1 MRSILHYKRR
11 LFMSL
16 FSTGR
21 EKITDR
27 LKKRTGEKNSYY
39 FAQGSIDL
47 VFLSLVLVLFTFG
60 IIMMYSASYAFSEA
74 NKGGSDVLLRS
85 QLEKGVIGFVLMAV
99 LCKLD
104 YRVLNGKP
112 ALIVFFGTV
121 AILVLTLILNIGAT
135 DSQTKR
141 WIQLGPVQLQP
152 SEFAK
157 FALIITLAYMIN
169 ILQKPLFSKT
179 NKHIRLDF
187 RKDRLTKWEQSFF
200 AFGTTPFRACVLL
213 ALVIC
218 IFCGLVFLESHYS
231 CTILLFTVGVLM
243 LWISGAKGRY
253 FALVGTA
260 VAAVVLLVLTKPE
273 ILEGF
278 GFASSRI
285 QSFINKDTADA
296 DSRYQTVNG
305 LYAIGSGG
313 LLGVGLGNS
322 MQKQLYIPE
331 PQNDFIFPVICEE
344 LGFVGAAAVLI
355 LFAALIARGC
365 RIALKSRSYFG
376 ALLVMGIMIQVGIQ
390 VIFNIFVVT
399 DIFPNTGISLPF
411 FSYGGTALVVLLA
424 EMGVVLSVSR
434 DCNIEK
440 K

>member
-1 MRSILHYKRR
+1 
-11 LFMSL
+11 MSL
-16 FSTGR
+16 SAKGFSNTAR
-21 EKITDR
+21 TLKNRIEK
-27 LKKRTGEKNSYY
+27 KYGYY
-39 FAQGSIDL
+39 LARGNVDI
-47 VFLSLVLVLFTFG
+47 VFLSLVLILFTFG
-60 IIMMYSASYAFSEA
+60 IVMMYSASYAFSEA
-74 NKGGSDVLLRS
+74 NKGGSDVLLYS
-85 QLEKGVIGFVLMAV
+85 QLQKGAVGFVCLAV
-99 LCKLD
+99 LSKLD

-112 ALIVFFGTV
+112 ALIVFVSTV
-121 AILVLTLILNIGAT
+121 GILVLTLILNIGAT

-157 FALIITLAYMIN
+157 SALIIILAYMIN
-169 ILQKPLFSKT
+169 VMQKPLSSKT
-179 NKHIRLDF
+179 NKHIRPDLH
-187 RKDRLTKWEQSFF
+187 KDRLTKIEEKIFS
-200 AFGTTPFRACVLL
+200 FGTTPFRACVLL
-213 ALVIC
+213 SCVIC

-253 FALVGTA
+253 FAVLGLA
-260 VAAVVLLVLTKPE
+260 VSAAVILVLTKPE

-285 QSFINKDTADA
+285 ESFINKDTADA
-296 DSRYQTVNG
+296 DSRYQTLNG

-344 LGFVGAAAVLI
+344 LGFVGAVAVLI
-355 LFAALIARGC
+355 LFALLIARGC
-365 RIALKSRSYFG
+365 YIALKCRSFFG

-411 FSYGGTALVVLLA
+411 FSYGGTALLVLLA
-424 EMGVVLSVSR
+424 QMGVVLSVSR
-434 DCNIEK
+434 DCVIEK

>member
-1 MRSILHYKRR
+1 
-11 LFMSL
+11 MSL
-16 FSTGR
+16 WSAGR
-21 EKITDR
+21 
-27 LKKRTGEKNSYY
+27 KKASGTFKNSIDQKNSYY
-39 FAQGSIDL
+39 FAKGSIDL
-47 VFLSLVLVLFTFG
+47 VFLSLVLILFTFG

-74 NKGGSDVLLRS
+74 NKGGSDVLLHS
-85 QLEKGVIGFVLMAV
+85 QLQKGLAGFVLMAI
-99 LCKLD
+99 LSKID
-104 YRVLNGKP
+104 YKVLNGKA
-112 ALIVFFGTV
+112 ALLVFFGTV

-169 ILQKPLFSKT
+169 ILQQPLFSKT

-187 RKDRLTKWEQSFF
+187 RKDRLTKAEQKFF

-213 ALVIC
+213 AIIIC
-218 IFCGLVFLESHYS
+218 VFCGLVFLESHYS

-243 LWISGAKGRY
+243 MWISGAKGRY
-253 FALVGTA
+253 FALVGL
-260 VAAVVLLVLTKPE
+260 AVVSVVTLVLTKPE

-355 LFAALIARGC
+355 LFAVLIARGC
-365 RIALKSRSYFG
+365 SIALKSRSYFG

-424 EMGVVLSVSR
+424 QMGVVLSVSR
-434 DCNIEK
+434 DCLIEK

>member
-1 MRSILHYKRR
+1 
-11 LFMSL
+11 MSL
-16 FSTGR
+16 SAKGR
-21 EKITDR
+21 KNPART
-27 LKKRTGEKNSYY
+27 LKQSIDKKYGYY
-39 FAQGSIDL
+39 LASGSVDL
-47 VFLSLVLVLFTFG
+47 VFLSLVFILFTFG

-74 NKGGSDVLLRS
+74 NKGGSDVLFFS
-85 QLEKGVIGFVLMAV
+85 QLQKGAIGFVFMFILS
-99 LCKLD
+99 KLD
-104 YRVLNGKP
+104 YRILNGKP
-112 ALIVFFGTV
+112 ALAVFFGTV
-121 AILVLTLILNIGAT
+121 AILVLTLVLNIGAT

-141 WIQLGPVQLQP
+141 WIQLGPIQLQP

-169 ILQKPLFSKT
+169 IMQKPLSTKSRR
-179 NKHIRLDF
+179 HIRLDF
-187 RKDRLTKWEQSFF
+187 SADRLTKAEQKLFS
-200 AFGTTPFRACVLL
+200 FGTTPFRACVLL
-213 ALVIC
+213 AAVIC
-218 IFCGLVFLESHYS
+218 VFCGLVFLESHYS

-253 FALVGTA
+253 FAAVGLA
-260 VAAVVLLVLTKPE
+260 VASVVLLVLTKPE

-285 QSFINKDTADA
+285 SSFINKDTADA

-355 LFAALIARGC
+355 LFALLIARGC
-365 RIALKSRSYFG
+365 YIALKCRSFFG

-411 FSYGGTALVVLLA
+411 FSYGGTALIVLLA
-424 EMGVVLSVSR
+424 QMGVVLSVSR
-434 DCNIEK
+434 DCTIEK
-440 K
+440 R

>member
-1 MRSILHYKRR
+1 
-11 LFMSL
+11 MSL
-16 FSTGR
+16 S
-21 EKITDR
+21 
-27 LKKRTGEKNSYY
+27 
-39 FAQGSIDL
+39 AQGCKNAARTLKERTLKRYGYYLSEGSVDL
-47 VFLSLVLVLFTFG
+47 VFLSLVLILFTFG

-74 NKGGSDVLLRS
+74 NKGGSDVLLIS
-85 QLEKGVIGFVLMAV
+85 QLQKGAVGFVLMFI
-99 LCKLD
+99 LSKLD

-112 ALIVFFGTV
+112 ALMVFVGTV
-121 AILVLTLILNIGAT
+121 FILVLTLVLNIGAT

-157 FALIITLAYMIN
+157 LALIITLAYMIN
-169 ILQKPLFSKT
+169 IMQQPLSSKT
-179 NKHIRLDF
+179 GRHIRLDTG
-187 RKDRLTKWEQSFF
+187 RDKMTKAEQKLFS
-200 AFGTTPFRACVLL
+200 FGTTPFRACILL
-213 ALVIC
+213 AAVIC

-231 CTILLFTVGVLM
+231 CTILLFTMGVLM
-243 LWISGAKGRY
+243 MWVSGAKGRY
-253 FALVGTA
+253 FAVVG
-260 VAAVVLLVLTKPE
+260 VAVVSAVTLVLTKPE

-285 QSFINKDTADA
+285 ESFINKDSADA

-355 LFAALIARGC
+355 LFALLIARGC
-365 RIALKSRSYFG
+365 YIALKCRSYFG
-376 ALLVMGIMIQVGIQ
+376 ALVVMGIMIQVGIQ

-411 FSYGGTALVVLLA
+411 FSYGGTALLVLLA
-424 EMGVVLSVSR
+424 EMGMVLSVSR
-434 DCNIEK
+434 DCMIEK
-440 K
+440 R

>member
-1 MRSILHYKRR
+1 
-11 LFMSL
+11 MSL
-16 FSTGR
+16 SAQGR
-21 EKITDR
+21 KNAARTFKSKINQ
-27 LKKRTGEKNSYY
+27 KYGYY
-39 FAQGSIDL
+39 LSEGSIDT
-47 VFLSLVLVLFTFG
+47 VFLSLVLILFTFG

-74 NKGGSDVLLRS
+74 NKGGSDVLLFS
-85 QLEKGVIGFVLMAV
+85 QLQKGAAGFVCLF
-99 LCKLD
+99 LLSKLD
-104 YRVLNGKP
+104 YRILNGKP
-112 ALIVFFGTV
+112 ALAVFFSTV
-121 AILVLTLILNIGAT
+121 AILVLTLVVNIGAT

-141 WIQLGPVQLQP
+141 WIQIGPVQLQP

-157 FALIITLAYMIN
+157 LALIITLAYMIN
-169 ILQKPLFSKT
+169 IMQKPLASKT
-179 NKHIRLDF
+179 GRHIRLDF
-187 RKDRLTKWEQSFF
+187 TKDRLTAAEKKLFSL
-200 AFGTTPFRACVLL
+200 GTTPFRACVLL
-213 ALVIC
+213 AAVIC

-253 FALVGTA
+253 FAFLGLAVTA
-260 VAAVVLLVLTKPE
+260 GVMLVLTKPE

-285 QSFINKDTADA
+285 ESFINKDTADA
-296 DSRYQTVNG
+296 DSRYQTING

-313 LLGVGLGNS
+313 LLGAGLGNS

-355 LFAALIARGC
+355 LFALLIARGC
-365 RIALKSRSYFG
+365 YIALKCRSFFG
-376 ALLVMGIMIQVGIQ
+376 ALIVMGIMIQVGIQ

-411 FSYGGTALVVLLA
+411 FSYGGTALLVLLA
-424 EMGVVLSVSR
+424 EMGLVLSVSR
-434 DCNIEK
+434 DCAIEK
-440 K
+440 M

>member
-1 MRSILHYKRR
+1 
-11 LFMSL
+11 MSL
-16 FSTGR
+16 SAKG
-21 EKITDR
+21 
-27 LKKRTGEKNSYY
+27 LKKATRTLKERTEKRYGYYLAAGNS
-39 FAQGSIDL
+39 DL
-47 VFLSLVLVLFTFG
+47 VFLSLVLILFTFG
-60 IIMMYSASYAFSEA
+60 IVMMYSASYAFSEA
-74 NKGGSDVLLRS
+74 NKGGSDVLLIS
-85 QLEKGVIGFVLMAV
+85 QLQKGAAGFLCLAV
-99 LCKLD
+99 LSKLD
-104 YRVLNGKP
+104 YRVLNGK
-112 ALIVFFGTV
+112 ASLLVFFGTV
-121 AILVLTLILNIGAT
+121 AILVLTLVLNIGAT

-169 ILQKPLFSKT
+169 IMQKPLSSKT
-179 NKHIRLDF
+179 NRRVLPDF
-187 RKDRLTKWEQSFF
+187 SKDRLTKAERKLF

-213 ALVIC
+213 AAVIC

-243 LWISGAKGRY
+243 LWVSGAKGRY
-253 FALVGTA
+253 FALVGIAVFSA
-260 VAAVVLLVLTKPE
+260 VALVLTKPE

-285 QSFINKDTADA
+285 ESFINKDTADA
-296 DSRYQTVNG
+296 DSRYQTLNG

-355 LFAALIARGC
+355 LFALLIARGC
-365 RIALKSRSYFG
+365 YIALRCRSYFG
-376 ALLVMGIMIQVGIQ
+376 ALLVMGIMIQLGIQ

-424 EMGVVLSVSR
+424 QMGVVLSVSR
-434 DCNIEK
+434 DCVIEK
-440 K
+440 R

>member
-1 MRSILHYKRR
+1 
-11 LFMSL
+11 MSVSPKKAARTVKNRISEKYGYFL
-16 FSTGR
+16 AEGST
-21 EKITDR
+21 
-27 LKKRTGEKNSYY
+27 
-39 FAQGSIDL
+39 DL

-74 NKGGSDVLLRS
+74 NKGGSDVLLIS
-85 QLEKGVIGFVLMAV
+85 QLERGVAGFVCMFL
-99 LCKLD
+99 LSKLD
-104 YRVLNGKP
+104 YRFLNGKP
-112 ALIVFFGTV
+112 ALYVFFGTV
-121 AILVLTLILNIGAT
+121 AVLVLTLVLNIGAT

-157 FALIITLAYMIN
+157 FALIIVLAYMIN
-169 ILQKPLFSKT
+169 IMQKPLSSSLKRQIRPEFSGDRMTKAE
-179 NKHIRLDF
+179 
-187 RKDRLTKWEQSFF
+187 RKLFS
-200 AFGTTPFRACVLL
+200 FGTTPFRACVLL
-213 ALVIC
+213 AAVISL
-218 IFCGLVFLESHYS
+218 FCGLVFLESHYS

-253 FALVGTA
+253 FAVLG
-260 VAAVVLLVLTKPE
+260 VALAGVVALVLIKPE

-278 GFASSRI
+278 GFASERI
-285 QSFINKDTADA
+285 QSFINKESADA

-355 LFAALIARGC
+355 LFALLIARGC
-365 RIALKSRSYFG
+365 YIALRCRSYFG

-411 FSYGGTALVVLLA
+411 FSYGGTALLVLLA

-434 DCNIEK
+434 DCTIEK

>member
-1 MRSILHYKRR
+1 
-11 LFMSL
+11 MSL
-16 FSTGR
+16 PKTGMLNAAR
-21 EKITDR
+21 TLKQRTEKR
-27 LKKRTGEKNSYY
+27 YGYY
-39 FAQGSIDL
+39 LAEGSVDL
-47 VFLSLVLVLFTFG
+47 VFLSLVLILFTFG

-74 NKGGSDVLLRS
+74 NKGGSDVLLIS
-85 QLEKGVIGFVLMAV
+85 QLQKGAAGFLCLAV
-99 LCKLD
+99 LAKLD
-104 YRVLNGKP
+104 YRILNGK
-112 ALIVFFGTV
+112 ASVAVFLGTV
-121 AILVLTLILNIGAT
+121 LILVLTLVLNIGAT

-169 ILQKPLFSKT
+169 VMQKPLSAKT
-179 NKHIRLDF
+179 DRHIRLDF
-187 RKDRLTKWEQSFF
+187 EKDRLTRAEQKLF
-200 AFGTTPFRACVLL
+200 AFGTTSFRACVLL
-213 ALVIC
+213 AAVIC
-218 IFCGLVFLESHYS
+218 VFCGLVFLESHYS

-243 LWISGAKGRY
+243 LWVSGAKGRY
-253 FALVGTA
+253 FAILGIVVFGA
-260 VAAVVLLVLTKPE
+260 VALVLTKPE

-285 QSFINKDTADA
+285 ESFINKDTADA
-296 DSRYQTVNG
+296 DSRYQTLNG

-355 LFAALIARGC
+355 LFALLIARGC
-365 RIALKSRSYFG
+365 YIALKCRSYFG

-411 FSYGGTALVVLLA
+411 FSYGGTALIVLLSQ
-424 EMGVVLSVSR
+424 MGAVLSVSR
-434 DCNIEK
+434 DCVIEK
-440 K
+440 R

>member
-1 MRSILHYKRR
+1 
-11 LFMSL
+11 MSL
-16 FSTGR
+16 SAKGFKNAARTLKER
-21 EKITDR
+21 KIKSFHGDYAY
-27 LKKRTGEKNSYY
+27 KS
-39 FAQGSIDL
+39 ADL
-47 VFLSLVLVLFTFG
+47 LFLSLVLILFTFG

-74 NKGGSDVLLRS
+74 NKGGSDVLLIS
-85 QLEKGVIGFVLMAV
+85 QLQKGAVGFVCLAV
-99 LCKLD
+99 LSKID
-104 YRVLNGKP
+104 YRILNGKP
-112 ALIVFFGTV
+112 ALMVFVGTV
-121 AILVLTLILNIGAT
+121 LLLVFTLIVNIGAA

-141 WIQLGPVQLQP
+141 WIQIGPVQLQP

-157 FALIITLAYMIN
+157 FALIIILAYMIN
-169 ILQKPLFSKT
+169 VMQEPLSSKSSR
-179 NKHIRLDF
+179 HIRPDF
-187 RKDRLTKWEQSFF
+187 RKDRLTSFETKIF
-200 AFGTTPFRACVLL
+200 AFGTTSFRACVLL
-213 ALVIC
+213 ATVIC

-231 CTILLFTVGVLM
+231 CTILLFSVGVLM

-253 FALVGTA
+253 FAFVGLA
-260 VAAVVLLVLTKPE
+260 VASVVLLVLTKPE

-296 DSRYQTVNG
+296 DSRYQTLNG

-355 LFAALIARGC
+355 LFALLILRGC
-365 RIALKSRSYFG
+365 HIALRCRSFFG

-411 FSYGGTALVVLLA
+411 FSYGGTALIVLLA
-424 EMGVVLSVSR
+424 QMGVVLSVSR
-434 DCNIEK
+434 DCIIEK

>member
-1 MRSILHYKRR
+1 
-11 LFMSL
+11 MSL
-16 FSTGR
+16 S
-21 EKITDR
+21 
-27 LKKRTGEKNSYY
+27 
-39 FAQGSIDL
+39 AQGCKNAARTLKERTLKRYGYYLSGGSVDL
-47 VFLSLVLVLFTFG
+47 VFLSLVLILFTFG

-74 NKGGSDVLLRS
+74 NKGGSDVLLIS
-85 QLEKGVIGFVLMAV
+85 QLQKGAVGFVL
-99 LCKLD
+99 LFIISKLD

-112 ALIVFFGTV
+112 ALIVFIGTV
-121 AILVLTLILNIGAT
+121 LVLVLTLVLNIGAT

-157 FALIITLAYMIN
+157 LALIITLAYMIN
-169 ILQKPLFSKT
+169 VMQQTLSSRT
-179 NKHIRLDF
+179 DRHIRLDF
-187 RKDRLTKWEQSFF
+187 TKDRMTKAEQKFF
-200 AFGTTPFRACVLL
+200 AFGTTPFRACVLI
-213 ALVIC
+213 AAVIC
-218 IFCGLVFLESHYS
+218 VFCGLVFLESHYS
-231 CTILLFTVGVLM
+231 CTILLFTMGVLM

-253 FALVGTA
+253 FALLGVA
-260 VAAVVLLVLTKPE
+260 VASVVTLVLTKPE

-285 QSFINKDTADA
+285 SSFINKDTADA

-355 LFAALIARGC
+355 LFALLIARGC
-365 RIALKSRSYFG
+365 YIALKCRSFFG
-376 ALLVMGIMIQVGIQ
+376 ALIVMGVMIQVGIQ

-411 FSYGGTALVVLLA
+411 FSYGGTALLVLLA
-424 EMGVVLSVSR
+424 EMGMVLSVSR
-434 DCNIEK
+434 DCVIDK
-440 K
+440 R

>member
-1 MRSILHYKRR
+1 
-11 LFMSL
+11 MSL
-16 FSTGR
+16 PRQGMLNAARTLKER
-21 EKITDR
+21 TEKR
-27 LKKRTGEKNSYY
+27 YGYY
-39 FAQGSIDL
+39 LSGGSVDL
-47 VFLSLVLVLFTFG
+47 VFLSLVLILFTFG
-60 IIMMYSASYAFSEA
+60 IVMMYSASYAFSEA
-74 NKGGSDVLLRS
+74 NKGGSDVLLIS
-85 QLEKGVIGFVLMAV
+85 QLQKGAAGFLCLAV
-99 LCKLD
+99 LSRLD
-104 YRVLNGKP
+104 YRLLNGK
-112 ALIVFFGTV
+112 ASLLVFSGTV
-121 AILVLTLILNIGAT
+121 AILVLTLVLNIGAT

-169 ILQKPLFSKT
+169 IMQKPLSSKT
-179 NKHIRLDF
+179 NRRVLPDF
-187 RKDRLTKWEQSFF
+187 SKDRLTKAERKFF
-200 AFGTTPFRACVLL
+200 AFGTTPFKACVLL
-213 ALVIC
+213 AAVIC

-243 LWISGAKGRY
+243 LWVSGAKGRY
-253 FALVGTA
+253 FALVGIAVFSA
-260 VAAVVLLVLTKPE
+260 VALVLTKPE

-285 QSFINKDTADA
+285 ESFINKDTADA
-296 DSRYQTVNG
+296 DSRYQTLNG

-355 LFAALIARGC
+355 LFALLIARGC
-365 RIALKSRSYFG
+365 YIALKCRSYFG
-376 ALLVMGIMIQVGIQ
+376 ALLVMGIMIQLGIQ

-424 EMGVVLSVSR
+424 QMGVVLSVSR
-434 DCNIEK
+434 DCVIEK
-440 K
+440 R

>member
-1 MRSILHYKRR
+1 MSKAAARSRKAVGTLKRR
-11 LFMSL
+11 
-16 FSTGR
+16 
-21 EKITDR
+21 ID
-27 LKKRTGEKNSYY
+27 KKYGSY
-39 FAQGSIDL
+39 FADGSIDP
-47 VFLSLVLVLFTFG
+47 VFLALVLILFTFG
-60 IIMMYSASYAFSEA
+60 IIMMYSASYAFSQA
-74 NKGGSDVLLRS
+74 NKGGSQVLLNS
-85 QLEKGVIGFVLMAV
+85 QLQKGLIGFVCMAV
-99 LCKLD
+99 LAKVDYKL
-104 YRVLNGKP
+104 LNGRP
-112 ALIVFFGTV
+112 ALVIFFGTV
-121 AILVLTLILNIGAT
+121 GLLVLTLVLNIGAT

-141 WIQLGPVQLQP
+141 WISLGPVQVQP

-157 FALIITLAYMIN
+157 FALIIVLAYMIN
-169 ILQKPLFSKT
+169 IMQQPLMSKT
-179 NKHIRLDF
+179 GRHIRLEKG
-187 RKDRLTKWEQSFF
+187 KDGLTKAEEKFF
-200 AFGTTPFRACVLL
+200 SFGTTCFRACVLL

-218 IFCGLVFLESHYS
+218 TFCGLVFLESHYS
-231 CTILLFTVGVLM
+231 CTILLFCVGVLM

-253 FALVGTA
+253 FAFVFMGVALVVT
-260 VAAVVLLVLTKPE
+260 VVLLKPE

-285 QSFINKDTADA
+285 ESFINKDTADA
-296 DSRYQTVNG
+296 DSRYQTLNG

-355 LFAALIARGC
+355 LFCALIARGC
-365 RIALKSRSYFG
+365 YIALRCRNYFG

-411 FSYGGTALVVLLA
+411 FSYGGTALLVLLA
-424 EMGVVLSVSR
+424 QMGVVLCVSR

-440 K
+440 R

>member
-1 MRSILHYKRR
+1 
-11 LFMSL
+11 MSL
-16 FSTGR
+16 LPQGFVNSARTLKER
-21 EKITDR
+21 TEKR
-27 LKKRTGEKNSYY
+27 YGYY
-39 FAQGSIDL
+39 LAGGNVDI
-47 VFLSLVLVLFTFG
+47 VFLSLVLILFTFG
-60 IIMMYSASYAFSEA
+60 IVMMYSASYAFSEA
-74 NKGGSDVLLRS
+74 NKGGSDVLLFS
-85 QLEKGVIGFVLMAV
+85 QLQKGAVGFLCLVVLS
-99 LCKLD
+99 KLD
-104 YRVLNGKP
+104 YRVLNGK
-112 ALIVFFGTV
+112 LTLFVFAVTV
-121 AILVLTLILNIGAT
+121 AVLVLTLVLNIGAT

-141 WIQLGPVQLQP
+141 WIQIGPVQLQP

-157 FALIITLAYMIN
+157 FALIISLAYMIN
-169 ILQKPLFSKT
+169 VMQKPLSSKDSR
-179 NKHIRLDF
+179 HIRLDS
-187 RKDRLTKWEQSFF
+187 DDSMTRLEKRFF
-200 AFGTTPFRACVLL
+200 SFGTTSFRACVLI

-218 IFCGLVFLESHYS
+218 IFCALVFLESHYS

-243 LWISGAKGRY
+243 LWVSGAKGRY
-253 FALVGTA
+253 FALVGLG
-260 VAAVVLLVLTKPE
+260 VASVVTLVLTKPE

-285 QSFINKDTADA
+285 ESFINKDTADA

-344 LGFVGAAAVLI
+344 LGFVGASAVLI
-355 LFAALIARGC
+355 LFALLIARGC
-365 RIALKSRSYFG
+365 YIALKCRSYFG

-411 FSYGGTALVVLLA
+411 FSYGGTALLVLLA
-424 EMGVVLSVSR
+424 QMGVVLSVSR
-434 DCNIEK
+434 DCVIDK

>member
-1 MRSILHYKRR
+1 
-11 LFMSL
+11 MSL
-16 FSTGR
+16 SAQGR
-21 EKITDR
+21 KIAARTLKER
-27 LKKRTGEKNSYY
+27 TLKKYSYY
-39 FAQGSIDL
+39 FSGGSVDL
-47 VFLSLVLVLFTFG
+47 VFLALVLILFTFG
-60 IIMMYSASYAFSEA
+60 IVMMYSASYAFSEA
-74 NKGGSDVLLRS
+74 NKGGSDVLLIS
-85 QLEKGVIGFVLMAV
+85 QLQKGAVGFLLLFVLS
-99 LCKLD
+99 KLD
-104 YRVLNGKP
+104 YRVLNGK
-112 ALIVFFGTV
+112 ASLFIFFGTV
-121 AILVLTLILNIGAT
+121 FILVLTLVLNIGAT

-169 ILQKPLFSKT
+169 IMQQPLSSKSGR
-179 NKHIRLDF
+179 HIRLDF
-187 RKDRLTKWEQSFF
+187 ARDKMTGAEQRLF
-200 AFGTTPFRACVLL
+200 AFGTTSFRACILL

-218 IFCGLVFLESHYS
+218 VFCGLVFLESHYS
-231 CTILLFTVGVLM
+231 CTILLFTIGVLM
-243 LWISGAKGRY
+243 MWVSGAKGRY
-253 FALVGTA
+253 FALLGIA
-260 VAAVVLLVLTKPE
+260 VFSVVALVLTKPE

-285 QSFINKDTADA
+285 ESFINKDTADA
-296 DSRYQTVNG
+296 DSRYQTING

-355 LFAALIARGC
+355 LFACLIARGC
-365 RIALKSRSYFG
+365 YIALKCRSYFG

-399 DIFPNTGISLPF
+399 DIFPNTGIALPF
-411 FSYGGTALVVLLA
+411 FSYGGTALLVLLA
-424 EMGVVLSVSR
+424 EMGVVLCVSR
-434 DCNIEK
+434 DCVIEK

>member
-1 MRSILHYKRR
+1 
-11 LFMSL
+11 MSMS
-16 FSTGR
+16 FSGR
-21 EKITDR
+21 KKTVRTFKEKLIP
-27 LKKRTGEKNSYY
+27 KNSSY
-39 FAQGSIDL
+39 FAEGNIDL
-47 VFLSLVLVLFTFG
+47 VFLFLVLVLFTFG
-60 IIMMYSASYAFSEA
+60 IVMMYSASYAFSEA

-85 QLEKGVIGFVLMAV
+85 QLEKGFIGFLCMAV
-99 LCKLD
+99 LSKLD
-104 YRVLNGKP
+104 YRILNGRP
-112 ALIVFFGTV
+112 ALAVFFGTV
-121 AILVLTLILNIGAT
+121 ALLVLTLVLNIGAT

-141 WIQLGPVQLQP
+141 WISIGPIQLQP

-157 FALIITLAYMIN
+157 FALIIVLAYMIN
-169 ILQKPLFSKT
+169 VMQQPLMSKMNRQIRFERGRDNLTRAEERIFS
-179 NKHIRLDF
+179 
-187 RKDRLTKWEQSFF
+187 
-200 AFGTTPFRACVLL
+200 FGTTCFRACGLL
-213 ALVIC
+213 AIVIC

-231 CTILLFTVGVLM
+231 CTILLFSVGVLM

-253 FALVGTA
+253 FALVFAA
-260 VAAVVLLVLTKPE
+260 VAAVVTLVLLKPE

-285 QSFINKDTADA
+285 ESFINKDTADA
-296 DSRYQTVNG
+296 DSRYQTLNG

-355 LFAALIARGC
+355 LFAAIIARGC
-365 RIALKSRSYFG
+365 YIALKCRSYFG
-376 ALLVMGIMIQVGIQ
+376 ALLTMGIMIQLGIQ

-411 FSYGGTALVVLLA
+411 FSYGGTALIVLLA
-424 EMGVVLSVSR
+424 QMGVVLSVSR

-440 K
+440 R

>member
-1 MRSILHYKRR
+1 MSMAAKRQKAAG
-11 LFMSL
+11 
-16 FSTGR
+16 T
-21 EKITDR
+21 
-27 LKKRTGEKNSYY
+27 LKQGINKRFGAY
-39 FAQGSIDL
+39 FAVGRTDP

-60 IIMMYSASYAFSEA
+60 IIMMYSASYAFSQA
-74 NKGGSDVLLRS
+74 NKGGSEVLLHS
-85 QLEKGVIGFVLMAV
+85 QLQRGLIGFACMAV
-99 LCKLD
+99 LSKVD
-104 YRVLNGKP
+104 YKFLNGRP

-121 AILVLTLILNIGAT
+121 GLLVLTLVLNIGAT

-141 WIQLGPVQLQP
+141 WISLGPVQIQP

-157 FALIITLAYMIN
+157 FALIIVLAYMIN
-169 ILQKPLFSKT
+169 VMQKPLMSKT
-179 NKHIRLDF
+179 KKHIRF
-187 RKDRLTKWEQSFF
+187 EKGQYSLTRMEESFF
-200 AFGTTPFRACVLL
+200 SFGTTCFSACVLL
-213 ALVIC
+213 SLVIC
-218 IFCGLVFLESHYS
+218 LFCGLVFLESHYS
-231 CTILLFTVGVLM
+231 CTILLFSVGVLM

-253 FALVGTA
+253 FAFVF
-260 VAAVVLLVLTKPE
+260 AAVVAVVMLVLLKPE

-285 QSFINKDTADA
+285 ESFINKDTADA
-296 DSRYQTVNG
+296 DSRYQTLNG

-322 MQKQLYIPE
+322 VQKQLYIPE

-355 LFAALIARGC
+355 LFAALIARGFY
-365 RIALKSRSYFG
+365 IALKCKNYFG
-376 ALLVMGIMIQVGIQ
+376 ALLVSGIMIQVGIQ

-411 FSYGGTALVVLLA
+411 FSYGGTALLVLLA
-424 EMGVVLSVSR
+424 QMGVVLCVSR

-440 K
+440 R

>member
-1 MRSILHYKRR
+1 
-11 LFMSL
+11 MSL
-16 FSTGR
+16 SAKGR
-21 EKITDR
+21 RNPART
-27 LKKRTGEKNSYY
+27 LKNRIPKNFGSY
-39 FAQGSIDL
+39 FAGGSIDL
-47 VFLSLVLVLFTFG
+47 VFLSLVLILFTFG

-74 NKGGSDVLLRS
+74 NKGGSDVLLYS
-85 QLEKGVIGFVLMAV
+85 QLQKGAIGFVLLAV
-99 LCKLD
+99 LSKLD
-104 YRVLNGKP
+104 YRILNGKP
-112 ALIVFFGTV
+112 ALVVFFSTV
-121 AILVLTLILNIGAT
+121 ALLVLTLVLNIGAT

-141 WIQLGPVQLQP
+141 WIQLGPIQLQP

-157 FALIITLAYMIN
+157 FALIISLAYMIN
-169 ILQKPLFSKT
+169 VMQKPLSSKS
-179 NKHIRLDF
+179 NRHIRLDF
-187 RKDRLTKWEQSFF
+187 RTDRLTKAEEKLFS
-200 AFGTTPFRACVLL
+200 FGTTPFRACVLL
-213 ALVIC
+213 AAVIC
-218 IFCGLVFLESHYS
+218 VFCGLVFLESHYS

-243 LWISGAKGRY
+243 LWISGARGRY
-253 FALVGTA
+253 FALVGVA
-260 VAAVVLLVLTKPE
+260 VASAVILVLTKPE

-285 QSFINKDTADA
+285 ESFINKDSADA
-296 DSRYQTVNG
+296 DSRYQTLNG

-344 LGFVGAAAVLI
+344 LGFVGAAAVLL
-355 LFAALIARGC
+355 LFAVLIARGC
-365 RIALKSRSYFG
+365 YIALKCRSYFG

-390 VIFNIFVVT
+390 AIFNIFVVT

-424 EMGVVLSVSR
+424 QMGVVLGVSR
-434 DCNIEK
+434 DCVIEK

>member
-1 MRSILHYKRR
+1 
-11 LFMSL
+11 MSM
-16 FSTGR
+16 SASGR
-21 EKITDR
+21 KNAAGT
-27 LKKRTGEKNSYY
+27 LKNRINKSFGAY
-39 FAQGSIDL
+39 FVQGRIDY
-47 VFLSLVLVLFTFG
+47 VFLCLVLVLFTFG

-74 NKGGSDVLLRS
+74 NKGGSEVLLYS
-85 QLEKGVIGFVLMAV
+85 QLQRGLIGFLCMAV
-99 LCKLD
+99 LSKVD
-104 YRVLNGKP
+104 YKFLNGRP
-112 ALIVFFGTV
+112 ALFVFFSTV
-121 AILVLTLILNIGAT
+121 GLLVLTLILNIGAT

-141 WIQLGPVQLQP
+141 WISLGPVQLQP

-157 FALIITLAYMIN
+157 FALIIVLAYMIN
-169 ILQKPLFSKT
+169 IMQQPLMSKT
-179 NKHIRLDF
+179 NKHIRLEKGRDG
-187 RKDRLTKWEQSFF
+187 LTRGEERFF
-200 AFGTTPFRACVLL
+200 SFGTTCFRACVLL
-213 ALVIC
+213 ASVIC
-218 IFCGLVFLESHYS
+218 VFCGLVFLESHYS
-231 CTILLFTVGVLM
+231 CTILLFSVGVMM

-253 FALVGTA
+253 FAFVFAA
-260 VAAVVLLVLTKPE
+260 VAAAVTLVLLKPE

-285 QSFINKDTADA
+285 ESFINKDTADA
-296 DSRYQTVNG
+296 DSRYQTLNG

-313 LLGVGLGNS
+313 FLGVGLGNS

-365 RIALKSRSYFG
+365 YIALKCRNYFG
-376 ALLVMGIMIQVGIQ
+376 ALLVTGIMIQVGIQ

-411 FSYGGTALVVLLA
+411 FSYGGTALLVLLA
-424 EMGVVLSVSR
+424 QMGVVLCVSR

-440 K
+440 I

>member
-1 MRSILHYKRR
+1 MSMSASGRKNAAGTFKKSISKSFGSYFLQ
-11 LFMSL
+11 
-16 FSTGR
+16 
-21 EKITDR
+21 
-27 LKKRTGEKNSYY
+27 GE
-39 FAQGSIDL
+39 IDY
-47 VFLSLVLVLFTFG
+47 VFLALVLVLFTFG

-74 NKGGSDVLLRS
+74 NKGGSEVLLYS
-85 QLEKGVIGFVLMAV
+85 QLQRGLIGFLCMAV
-99 LCKLD
+99 LSKVD
-104 YRVLNGKP
+104 YKFLNGRP
-112 ALIVFFGTV
+112 ALLVFFGTV
-121 AILVLTLILNIGAT
+121 GLLVLTLILNIGAT

-141 WIQLGPVQLQP
+141 WISLGPVQIQP

-157 FALIITLAYMIN
+157 FALIIVLAYMIN
-169 ILQKPLFSKT
+169 IMQQPLMSKT
-179 NKHIRLDF
+179 KKHIRLEKGRDG
-187 RKDRLTKWEQSFF
+187 LTTAEERFF
-200 AFGTTPFRACVLL
+200 SFGTTCFRACVLL
-213 ALVIC
+213 SFVIC
-218 IFCGLVFLESHYS
+218 VFCGLVFLESHYS
-231 CTILLFTVGVLM
+231 CTILLFSVGVMM

-253 FALVGTA
+253 FALVFAA
-260 VAAVVLLVLTKPE
+260 VAAVVTVVLLKPE

-285 QSFINKDTADA
+285 ESFINKDTADA
-296 DSRYQTVNG
+296 DSRYQTLNG

-313 LLGVGLGNS
+313 FLGVGLGNS

-365 RIALKSRSYFG
+365 YIALKCRNYFG

-399 DIFPNTGISLPF
+399 DVFPNTGISLPF
-411 FSYGGTALVVLLA
+411 FSYGGTALLVLLA
-424 EMGVVLSVSR
+424 QMGVVLCVSR

-440 K
+440 I

>member
-1 MRSILHYKRR
+1 
-11 LFMSL
+11 MSL
-16 FSTGR
+16 SARGCKNAARTVKQR
-21 EKITDR
+21 IEKR
-27 LKKRTGEKNSYY
+27 YGYY
-39 FAQGSIDL
+39 LSDGSIDL
-47 VFLSLVLVLFTFG
+47 VFLSLVIVLFTFG
-60 IIMMYSASYAFSEA
+60 IVMMYSASYAFAEA
-74 NKGGSDVLLRS
+74 NKGGSDVLLIS
-85 QLEKGVIGFVLMAV
+85 QLEKGAIGFVCLFI
-99 LCKLD
+99 LSKLD
-104 YRVLNGKP
+104 YRVLNGKA
-112 ALIVFFGTV
+112 ALYVFAVTV
-121 AILVLTLILNIGAT
+121 AVLILTLVLNIGAT

-141 WIQLGPVQLQP
+141 WIQLGPIQLQP

-169 ILQKPLFSKT
+169 VMQKPLSSKT
-179 NKHIRLDF
+179 GRHIRLDF
-187 RKDRLTKWEQSFF
+187 RQDRMSRVEQRLFS
-200 AFGTTPFRACVLL
+200 FGTTSFRACVLL
-213 ALVIC
+213 AAAIC

-243 LWISGAKGRY
+243 MWTSGAKGRY
-253 FALVGTA
+253 FALLG
-260 VAAVVLLVLTKPE
+260 AAVVSVAVIVLTKPE

-285 QSFINKDTADA
+285 ESFINKDTADA

-355 LFAALIARGC
+355 LLALLIARGC
-365 RIALKSRSYFG
+365 YIALKCRSYFG

-399 DIFPNTGISLPF
+399 DIFPNTGIALPF
-411 FSYGGTALVVLLA
+411 FSYGGTALLVLLA
-424 EMGVVLSVSR
+424 QMGVVLSVSR
-434 DCNIEK
+434 DCVIEK

>member
-1 MRSILHYKRR
+1 
-11 LFMSL
+11 MSL
-16 FSTGR
+16 SSTGR
-21 EKITDR
+21 KKITDG
-27 LKKRTGEKNSYY
+27 LKKRTKEKNGYY
-39 FAQGSIDL
+39 IAKGSIDL
-47 VFLSLVLVLFTFG
+47 VFLSLVLILFTFG

-85 QLEKGVIGFVLMAV
+85 QLQKGLAGFVLMAIFS
-99 LCKLD
+99 KLD

-112 ALIVFFGTV
+112 ALLVFFGTV

-169 ILQKPLFSKT
+169 VMQQALSSKT
-179 NKHIRLDF
+179 NRHIRLDF
-187 RKDRLTKWEQSFF
+187 RKDRMTRAEQSFF
-200 AFGTTPFRACVLL
+200 SFGTTSFRACVLI

-218 IFCGLVFLESHYS
+218 VFCGLVFLESHYS

-253 FALVGTA
+253 FALVGLA
-260 VAAVVLLVLTKPE
+260 VASVVILVLTKPE

-344 LGFVGAAAVLI
+344 LGFVGAAAVII
-355 LFAALIARGC
+355 LFAVLIARGC

-424 EMGVVLSVSR
+424 QMGVVLSVSR
-434 DCNIEK
+434 DSNIEK

>member
-1 MRSILHYKRR
+1 
-11 LFMSL
+11 MSL
-16 FSTGR
+16 PAKGIINAART
-21 EKITDR
+21 
-27 LKKRTGEKNSYY
+27 LKERTENRYGELFGK
-39 FAQGSIDL
+39 GSIDL
-47 VFLSLVLVLFTFG
+47 IFLSLVLVLFTFG
-60 IIMMYSASYAFSEA
+60 IVMMYSASYAFSEA
-74 NKGGSDVLLRS
+74 NKGGSDVLLFS
-85 QLEKGVIGFVLMAV
+85 QLQKGAVGFVCMAV
-99 LCKLD
+99 LGKID
-104 YRVLNGKP
+104 YRIFNGKP
-112 ALIVFFGTV
+112 TLFIFLGTV
-121 AILVLTLILNIGAT
+121 ALLVLTLIVNIGAA

-141 WIQLGPVQLQP
+141 WIQIGPVQIQP

-157 FALIITLAYMIN
+157 FALIIVLAYMIN
-169 ILQKPLFSKT
+169 IMQKPLNSKD
-179 NKHIRLDF
+179 NRHIRPDF
-187 RKDRLTKWEQSFF
+187 RTDRLTSVERRIFS
-200 AFGTTPFRACVLL
+200 FGTTPFRACVLL
-213 ALVIC
+213 AIMIC

-231 CTILLFTVGVLM
+231 CTILLFSVGVLM
-243 LWISGAKGRY
+243 LWVSGAKGRY
-253 FALVGTA
+253 FAFVGLA
-260 VAAVVLLVLTKPE
+260 VASVVLLVLTKPE

-296 DSRYQTVNG
+296 DSRYQTLNG

-355 LFAALIARGC
+355 LFAALILRGC
-365 RIALKSRSYFG
+365 YIALRCRSYFG

-411 FSYGGTALVVLLA
+411 FSYGGTALLVLLA
-424 EMGVVLSVSR
+424 QMGVVLSVSR
-434 DCNIEK
+434 DCVIEK